1 MIFGEPQQA
10 GFSLLF
16 VNCHVMKVQKWI
28 CNLHFL
34 LILFNVLNNWLVPV
48 LLYTKSGRYQRNV
61 RWCRVL
67 KLHVRGKKKKIKD
80 LLRLCVHE
88 FISGQVVENSKLHL

>member
-34 LILFNVLNNWLVPV
+34 LILFSVLNNWLVPV
-48 LLYTKSGRYQRNV
+48 LLFTKSGRYQRNV

-67 KLHVRGKKKKIKD
+67 KLHVRGKKKNLKT
-80 LLRLCVHE
+80 C
-88 FISGQVVENSKLHL
+88 